1 MRGAGLL
8 LLGAGSGLIAGF
20 LANERWHSPAW
31 VWLGL
36 GLVVLATVLLG
47 LGRGDAH
54 SATTA
59 TTTTPAAGLGGRVES
74 ILQLAE
80 QQAADH
86 IRSAEEEAERIIAE
100 ARRRSGQPP
109 G

>member
-8 LLGAGSGLIAGF
+8 LLGAGGGLIAGF
-20 LANERWHSPAW
+20 LVHGQWSSPAW

-36 GLVVLATVLLG
+36 GLMVLATVLLG
-47 LGRGDAH
+47 LGRGGARA
-54 SATTA
+54 ATA
-59 TTTTPAAGLGGRVES
+59 TPAAELGGRVES

-80 QQAADH
+80 EQAADH
-86 IRSAEEEAERIIAE
+86 IRSAEAEAERIVAE

>member
-20 LANERWHSPAW
+20 LASERWNSPAW

-36 GLVVLATVLLG
+36 GLVVLASVLLG
-47 LGRGDAH
+47 LRRGDARA
-54 SATTA
+54 ATA
-59 TTTTPAAGLGGRVES
+59 TTPAAGLGGRVES